1 MAAESKPVGH
11 FPKRVAGLEINTIEG
26 GFMAYQ
32 PDRNRVHYLN
42 HTAVLVLELC
52 NGRNS
57 VARIA
62 RLIQNIYSLPNTP
75 ESEVAEIMARMESE
89 ALVNIG

>member
-1 MAAESKPVGH
+1 MAAESKPGEY
-11 FPKRVAGLEINTIEG
+11 FPKRVAGLDINTIEG

-52 NGRNS
+52 NGQNS

-62 RLIQNIYSLPNTP
+62 RLVQNLYGLPNTP
-75 ESEVAEIMARMESE
+75 ESEVTEIMARMESE
-89 ALVNIG
+89 ALVDTD